1 MVLIQEKQREN
12 KVTREFFKMKKLG
25 FFIILLFFSLEGFT
39 KETEEHSE
47 IHDLMAYVLDPAA
60 EIIWDSAG
68 YVITEEGEFNL
79 EPTDQEGWDKVKY
92 GAKVISESSYL
103 LSMPDRALDQTQWV
117 ALAMALKG
125 MGERA
130 FKAAV
135 NEDSED
141 LFKIGAEL
149 YQVCVACHQT
159 YWIKEE

>member
-1 MVLIQEKQREN
+1 MR
-12 KVTREFFKMKKLG
+12 KLG
-25 FFIILLFFSLEGFT
+25 FFFILLCLSWQGFA

-47 IHDLMAYVLDPAA
+47 IHDLMAYLLDPAA
-60 EIIWDSAG
+60 EAIWDSAG

-79 EPTDQEGWDKVKY
+79 EPTDQEGWDKVKH

-103 LSMPDRALDQTQWV
+103 LSMPSRAVDDAQWV
-117 ALAMALKG
+117 ALSMALKR

-130 FKAAV
+130 FEAAE
-135 NEDSED
+135 NEDSEE
-141 LFKIGAEL
+141 LFKVGADL